1 MPPTDLKARTGELTP
16 PGKYP
21 LAASNNS
28 AERLRSIG
36 EGVFILVYIC
46 GHKVTN
52 KAVHMKF
59 ENSLAFAQELDQQDP
74 LASFRSRFHFPTFHN
89 ENPVYFTGNS
99 LGLQPK
105 TAATYIQEELN
116 AWANYGVE
124 GHFLAKRPWFSYH
137 ENLTN
142 MAAKV
147 VGALPIEVVITHSLT
162 TNLHLLMVSFYRPS
176 GKRVKILCEEKAF
189 PSDQYALASQ
199 ISFHGLPAETLVE
212 VGPRPGEHLIREED
226 ILQKISELGDELALV
241 MIGGV
246 NYYSGQYFDLQ
257 KITAAG
263 HAVGAV
269 VGFDLAHA
277 AGNVNLALHNWNV
290 DFAAW
295 CGYKYLNSSPGGVS
309 GLFVHERHAH
319 NKSLPRFA
327 GWWGHNKEV
336 RFQME
341 PGFDPIPGA
350 EGWQLSNAPVLGM
363 AAHLASLEIFEE
375 AGMERIAQKRDQ
387 MTAFLAF
394 LIEDVSVR
402 NEEKCSFEI
411 ITPTNPNQRG
421 AQLSILAKGQGKQ
434 LFDRLTDLG
443 VIADW
448 REPNVIR
455 IAPAPLYNSYQDC
468 FRFAQYL
475 ERAIL

>member
-1 MPPTDLKARTGELTP
+1 
-16 PGKYP
+16 
-21 LAASNNS
+21 
-28 AERLRSIG
+28 
-36 EGVFILVYIC
+36 
-46 GHKVTN
+46 
-52 KAVHMKF
+52 MKF
-59 ENSLAFAQELDQQDP
+59 ENSLSFAQELDQQDP

-147 VGALPIEVVITHSLT
+147 VGALPLEVVITHSLT

-199 ISFHGLPAETLVE
+199 VSFHGLPADTLVE
-212 VGPRPGEHLIREED
+212 VGPRAGEHLIREED
-226 ILQKISELGDELALV
+226 ILQKIAELGDELALV

-277 AGNVNLALHNWNV
+277 AGNVNLSLHDWDV

-319 NKSLPRFA
+319 NKALPRFA

-387 MTAFLAF
+387 LTAYLAF
-394 LIEDVSVR
+394 LIEDVSER
-402 NEEKCSFEI
+402 NQEKCSFEI
-411 ITPTNPNQRG
+411 ITPNNPSQRG

-455 IAPAPLYNSYQDC
+455 IAPAPLYNSYEDC